1 MSCQEDHLAFFFR
14 FFDSRSGDPKRIS
27 YTVSKARPANQG
39 QSPTVFPKPSA
50 KRRTRLARVFRRPE
64 TVFWNRTEHNFWAQ
78 EEVFWWSFLPWGQR
92 NVIKRLVGICAM
104 EENGPKGLNM
114 THDSTR
120 LHRTRCRNLKIA
132 VAKDHPHAL
141 FADIHSTNLPICS
154 RFTAWRWNARWPR
167 HSTASPICTVPGVE
181 EFRRSK
187 DPVWNWT
194 LNLSTKKMDFKTKN
208 HWKWITEKKTWWISS
223 LLLNQ
228 ILKIFCCRL
237 LAFIGRFSSMDLPNF
252 PANQGPGPCRKISQ
266 RRGSAAVRAE
276 SMSRASKS
284 TWWLT
289 NEGLWNLRW
298 FKVSIF
304 FPQVVLV
311 FGWLFFRGLKN
322 KNSDPSWE
330 DSGDHLRSSWTIGP
344 PKSPL

>member
-1 MSCQEDHLAFFFR
+1 MYIQLSETFSTNFGCRFPPKHLAFFFR

-27 YTVSKARPANQG
+27 YTVSKTRPANQG
-39 QSPTVFPKPSA
+39 QQPSA
-50 KRRTRLARVFRRPE
+50 KPSGPVLARVFRRPKE
-64 TVFWNRTEHNFWAQ
+64 TVFCSNRTEHNFWAQ
-78 EEVFWWSFLPWGQR
+78 EEVFWWSFLPSGQL

-167 HSTASPICTVPGVE
+167 HSTASPISTVPGVE

-194 LNLSTKKMDFKTKN
+194 LNFSTKKTDFKTKN

-223 LLLNQ
+223 LVLNQ
-228 ILKIFCCRL
+228 ILKIFCCRPPGL
-237 LAFIGRFSSMDLPNF
+237 CWKIFINGSAKLPCQSRSRPLQKDKPKEGFSSCS
-252 PANQGPGPCRKISQ
+252 GRIHEPCL
-266 RRGSAAVRAE
+266 AARDDWRTFRTLK
-276 SMSRASKS
+276 SSRFLGVKFLS
-284 TWWLT
+284 
-289 NEGLWNLRW
+289 
-298 FKVSIF
+298 
-304 FPQVVLV
+304 PQVVLV
-311 FGWLFFRGLKN
+311 VFGCFFFSGLK
-322 KNSDPSWE
+322 KKIRPKL
-330 DSGDHLRSSWTIGP
+330 GGFRRSS
-344 PKSPL
+344 